1 MTQTNLFGEY
11 VKTRLGSWGHHF
23 ALHRD
28 CEYLGHQSRNMLQV
42 LIDHRG
48 EMPPRAT
55 GYKPLEVDPLALQ
68 VEHIVT
74 DLAMIRVNAAIVLR
88 AWYCGRGRV
97 RHERYEIA
105 CEMMRSIVGKDLS
118 QRQYYTLHDI
128 GFAHVEGALS
138 AIARA

>member
-55 GYKPLEVDPLALQ
+55 GYK
-68 VEHIVT
+68 
-74 DLAMIRVNAAIVLR
+74 
-88 AWYCGRGRV
+88 
-97 RHERYEIA
+97 
-105 CEMMRSIVGKDLS
+105 
-118 QRQYYTLHDI
+118 I